1 MVWYRVGY
9 LVPHYTVDSFSKIPQ
24 LFVVIALIAAPI
36 NCTIVSKLQY
46 SAPMKLAHDSFYY
59 CDTLVNL
66 MQQRYTMAVGILYT
80 VRLERAD
87 VNSQT
92 QTDKNEIRMLLICI
106 NK

>member
-1 MVWYRVGY
+1 
-9 LVPHYTVDSFSKIPQ
+9 
-24 LFVVIALIAAPI
+24 
-36 NCTIVSKLQY
+36 
-46 SAPMKLAHDSFYY
+46 MKLAHDSFYH

-92 QTDKNEIRMLLICI
+92 QTDINEIRMLLICI